1 MDSLLLALRVVVALG
16 VVIAAIWFLR
26 RRNSP
31 AGRTRRAQK
40 PVTVIARQNL
50 APKVSVAVVEFGG
63 KRFLLGVSDH
73 GVTVLHDEEVEVAE
87 EVLEEVVAAVP
98 KAARADTS
106 RDFATTLTLA
116 QKAASP
122 ASTPAR
128 LTRDPSIDAA
138 FAASSSKFGGSLLSA
153 ATWKQAWAAIRTIR

>member
-1 MDSLLLALRVVVALG
+1 VDSLLLALRVVVALG
-16 VVIAAIWFLR
+16 VVIGVIWFLR

-31 AGRTRRAQK
+31 SGRTRRAQK

-73 GVTVLHDEEVEVAE
+73 GVTVLHDEELEVAE
-87 EVLEEVVAAVP
+87 EAPAAVP
-98 KAARADTS
+98 APALVPVDTS

-116 QKAASP
+116 EKATAAAVP
-122 ASTPAR
+122 RVR
-128 LTRDPSIDAA
+128 LVRDPSIDAA
-138 FAASSSKFGGSLLSA
+138 FAASSSKVAGSLLSA

>member
-16 VVIAAIWFLR
+16 VVIGVIWFLR

-31 AGRTRRAQK
+31 SGRTRRAQK

-73 GVTVLHDEEVEVAE
+73 GVTVLHDEELEVAE
-87 EVLEEVVAAVP
+87 EAPAAVP
-98 KAARADTS
+98 APALVAVDTS

-116 QKAASP
+116 EKATAAAP
-122 ASTPAR
+122 PRVR
-128 LTRDPSIDAA
+128 LVRDPSIDAA
-138 FAASSSKFGGSLLSA
+138 FAASSSKVAGSLLSA